1 MLSSISISI
10 GTNGSVSYSKIKKK
24 KANKYDQKLMEI
36 IDNNKVIV
44 NIKAQKEDN
53 ISDNEYMVGG
63 AFMGNS
69 YNSELDNVTALQV
82 VNPAF
87 LNSLS
92 KANNKKAGYDMF
104 HELDEAFQGG
114 LISLASKSP
123 SPQAG
128 IEGSVYLEAHN
139 NAMPQSSMVYIF
151 DFAPG
156 INTIGLNNTEL
167 GIPIIVDDDKN
178 RHMKPMRW
186 KTIWRTESGKEIK
199 RKIWDRRGF

>member
-10 GTNGSVSYSKIKKK
+10 GTNGSVSYSKIGNK

-36 IDNNKVIV
+36 IDSNKVIV

-87 LNSLS
+87 
-92 KANNKKAGYDMF
+92 
-104 HELDEAFQGG
+104 
-114 LISLASKSP
+114 
-123 SPQAG
+123 
-128 IEGSVYLEAHN
+128 
-139 NAMPQSSMVYIF
+139 
-151 DFAPG
+151 
-156 INTIGLNNTEL
+156 
-167 GIPIIVDDDKN
+167 
-178 RHMKPMRW
+178 
-186 KTIWRTESGKEIK
+186 
-199 RKIWDRRGF
+199 